1 MTGRLIKDEIER
13 LDNLFEKKRILK
25 EKYAFTTKR
34 LKALAKLCQQNNKVP
49 TVENG
54 FILLLQGG
62 KGLRQAMAQQKI
74 VCGKLVEKFDDFEAL
89 REDVFYFVSRYNYN
103 KLQENLYQAIAFCR
117 KHIFKQKKVFY
128 FPKIVMM
135 DTRLIEQAFCGTE
148 FEKRQTVKNFFEI
161 MHVGMKRSAVARK
174 KLEIKEFESQKNE

>member
-13 LDNLFEKKRILK
+13 LGRLYENKRIVK
-25 EKYAFTTKR
+25 EKYDFTISR
-34 LKALAKLCQQNNKVP
+34 LKALESLCLQNNKVP

-54 FILLLQGG
+54 FVLLLQGG
-62 KGLRQAMAQQKI
+62 NGLRRAMAQQKR

-89 REDVFYFVSRYNYN
+89 REDVISYAKRYNYN
-103 KLQENLYQAIAFCR
+103 QLKENLYQAIAFCR

-135 DTRLIEQAFCGTE
+135 DTRLVEQAFCGTE
-148 FEKRQTVKNFFEI
+148 LEKRQTVKNFFEI
-161 MHVGMKRSAVARK
+161 MHIGMKRSAVARK
-174 KLEIKEFESQKNE
+174 KLEAEDIGQEKA